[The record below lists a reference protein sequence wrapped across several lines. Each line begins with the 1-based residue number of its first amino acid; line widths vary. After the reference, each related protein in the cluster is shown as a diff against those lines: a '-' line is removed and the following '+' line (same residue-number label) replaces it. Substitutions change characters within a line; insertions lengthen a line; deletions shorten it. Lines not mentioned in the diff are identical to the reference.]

1 MATLNLRRFSKP
13 EMLRKIDRSHLI
25 TFFEPYTEYLSGR
38 GIELPAAADE
48 DGLDYSALSTVLI
61 NPNAS
66 TPEGMA
72 EALYYIN
79 EVSTPEGFDLIQD
92 AIADTAIDVSI
103 SEDAAYGDLALQV
116 WLQDSKL
123 IERIHAEQFLF
134 RPRSFEYF
142 KCTRETIP
150 DFEEPSEE
158 TIAALEADLDEWFAK
173 KRRGRASKVLKYVKD
188 DFVWFLVR
196 HGEPFTRESIIKD
209 DKSSSLFY
217 RPEKYDVIV
226 YNPENGEIRMNARS
240 KGEKELYRTKFG
252 LHLFGDA
259 EFFDGKSKFTLEPLR
274 ESGSASI
281 LCDDIEGIDWVRL
294 KEFQIYWP
302 GTHNEIEIRK
312 AEDIFASLEARNR
325 SIPNGGRLS
334 KASFLI
340 KFSDSNTPRTVTL
353 SSGNRAQF
361 KRDDDAE
368 VLEEW
373 LIRRGFVIADSED
386 NGE

>member
-38 GIELPAAADE
+38 GIELPSAAAE
-48 DGLDYSALSTVLI
+48 NGLDYTVMSNVLL
-61 NPNAS
+61 NPNTS
-66 TPEGMA
+66 TPPEMS

-79 EVSTPEGFDLIQD
+79 EMSTPEGFDLIQE
-92 AIADTAIDVSI
+92 AIADTEIDVSI

-116 WLQDSKL
+116 WVQDRNI
-123 IERIHAEQFLF
+123 IERLHAEQFLF

-158 TIAALEADLDEWFAK
+158 TVAALEADLDEWFAK
-173 KRRGRASKVLKYVKD
+173 KRRGRASKVFSYVKD

-209 DKSSSLFY
+209 GESKSLFY

-252 LHLFGDA
+252 LHFFGDS

-281 LCDDIEGIDWVRL
+281 LCEDIEGIDWVRL
-294 KEFQIYWP
+294 KEFQIFRG
-302 GTHNEIEIRK
+302 GTHKEIEIRK
-312 AEDIFASLEARNR
+312 AEDIFASLEERDR

-334 KASFLI
+334 KASFQI
-340 KFSDSNTPRTVTL
+340 KFADSKTPRTVTL

-368 VLEEW
+368 VLEKW
-373 LIRRGFVIADSED
+373 LIRRGFVISGSED